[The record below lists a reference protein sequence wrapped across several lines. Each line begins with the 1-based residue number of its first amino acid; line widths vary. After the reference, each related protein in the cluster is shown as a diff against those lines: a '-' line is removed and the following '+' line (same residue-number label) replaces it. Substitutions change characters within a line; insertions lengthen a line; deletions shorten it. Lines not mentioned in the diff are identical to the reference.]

1 MLGNLES
8 MDSTTYV
15 IPLFENCKRI
25 FLKKAKSS
33 LIEND
38 AFALHREQELVSFR
52 LGSFTQISKISLSS
66 DSCSARETGKL
77 KDPQKRLLPLL
88 LWVSCSCSDADHL

>member
-38 AFALHREQELVSFR
+38 AFALHREQEGTKDGYTSQMIREFECSVPVF
-52 LGSFTQISKISLSS
+52 I
-66 DSCSARETGKL
+66 DS
-77 KDPQKRLLPLL
+77 
-88 LWVSCSCSDADHL
+88 